1 MADTT
6 RYLPWRIGR
15 TIITVW
21 SNLGTTYLQLTT
33 LECGAMNIRYPLAQR
48 IAQIEP
54 FHVMELAKRAAALEA
69 AGRPVIHLNIGE
81 PDFTAPEPVVAALER
96 AARAG
101 HTQYTAATG
110 LAPLREAIAR
120 DYGVRYGLDI
130 APSRIVVTAGA
141 SAALSLACCALVDP
155 GAAVLMTDP
164 GYPCN
169 RHFVSAFDGVPQPVA
184 TGPETRFQLTRA
196 LLEAHW
202 HSGTRG
208 VLVASPANP
217 TGTSIPFDELGR
229 IVEAVRARAG
239 FTIVD
244 EIYLGLSY
252 DDAPRSALAHGDD
265 LVVTNSFSKYFH
277 MTGWRLGWLVV
288 PEALAP
294 VFEKLAQNLYI
305 CASTLAQHAA
315 IACFDPASLAEY
327 ESRRDEFRR
336 RRDYIVPALRGAGLP
351 VPVSPDGAFYAWADC
366 SAHSDDSWQFALE
379 LLERIHVSV
388 VPGKDFGQHDPARY
402 LRLSYAN
409 SMERLQQAV
418 SRIERYLPA
427 RGRSRR

>member
-1 MADTT
+1 
-6 RYLPWRIGR
+6 
-15 TIITVW
+15 
-21 SNLGTTYLQLTT
+21 
-33 LECGAMNIRYPLAQR
+33 MNIRYPLAQR
-48 IAQIEP
+48 TAQIEP
-54 FHVMELAKRAAALEA
+54 FHVMELTRRAAALGA
-69 AGRPVIHLNIGE
+69 AGHPVIHLNIGE

-96 AARAG
+96 AVRAG
-101 HTQYTAATG
+101 HTQYTTADG
-110 LAPLREAIAR
+110 LAALREAIAR
-120 DYGVRYGLDI
+120 HYGERYGLEI

-155 GAAVLMTDP
+155 GASVLMTDP

-169 RHFVSAFDGVPQPVA
+169 RHFVTAFDGVPQPVA
-184 TGPETRFQLTRA
+184 VGPQTRFQLTRA
-196 LLEAHW
+196 LLESHW
-202 HSGTRG
+202 HAGTRG

-217 TGTSIPFDELGR
+217 TGTSIPFDELGG
-229 IVEAVRARAG
+229 IVESARARGG

-252 DDAPRSALAHGDD
+252 EQTPRSALAHGDD

-315 IACFDPASLAEY
+315 IACFDPVSLAEY
-327 ESRRDEFRR
+327 ESRRREFRR
-336 RRDYIVPALRGAGLP
+336 RRDYIVPALRNAGLP
-351 VPVSPDGAFYAWADC
+351 VPVTPDGAFYAWADC
-366 SAHSDDSWQFALE
+366 SAHTDDSWEFALE
-379 LLERIHVSV
+379 LLERVHVSV
-388 VPGKDFGQHDPARY
+388 VPGKDFGRHDPSRY

-409 SMERLQQAV
+409 SMERLQEAV
-418 SRIERYLPA
+418 SRIERYLPGRA
-427 RGRSRR
+427 RSRG

>member
-1 MADTT
+1 MD
-6 RYLPWRIGR
+6 
-15 TIITVW
+15 
-21 SNLGTTYLQLTT
+21 
-33 LECGAMNIRYPLAQR
+33 IRYPLAR
-48 IAQIEP
+48 RTALIDP
-54 FHVMELAKRAAALEA
+54 FHVMELTKRAAALEA
-69 AGRPVIHLNIGE
+69 AGHPVIHLNIGE
-81 PDFTAPEPVVAALER
+81 PDFTAPAPVVAALGR

-120 DYGVRYGLDI
+120 DYGERYGLDI

-155 GAAVLMTDP
+155 GASVLMTDP

-169 RHFVSAFDGVPQPVA
+169 RHFVTAFDGVPQLVA
-184 TGPETRFQLTRA
+184 VGPQTRFQLTRA
-196 LLEAHW
+196 LLESHW
-202 HSGTRG
+202 HAGTRG

-217 TGTSIPFDELGR
+217 TGTSIPYDELGG
-229 IVEAVRARAG
+229 IVEAARARGG

-252 DDAPRSALAHGDD
+252 DRAPRSALALGDD

-294 VFEKLAQNLYI
+294 TFEKLAQNLYI

-315 IACFDPASLAEY
+315 IACFDQESLAEY
-327 ESRRDEFRR
+327 EARRREFER
-336 RRDYIVPALRGAGLP
+336 RRDYIVPALRAAGLP
-351 VPVSPDGAFYAWADC
+351 VPVTPDGAFYAYADC
-366 SAHSDDSWQFALE
+366 SAHSDDSSAFALE

-388 VPGKDFGQHDPARY
+388 VPGKDFGRHEPSRY

-409 SMERLQQAV
+409 SMERLREAIA
-418 SRIERYLPA
+418 RLGHYLPA
-427 RGRSRR
+427 RERHHR